1 MEKKVIMDN
10 RGVIAEAL
18 RAFGQAI
25 DNDRGVIDGG
35 AFLDPMIVLASL
47 LESNKPV
54 ELEEMLHLLGIR
66 KDDDGYRWE
75 W

>member
-10 RGVIAEAL
+10 RKVIAEAL

-25 DNDRGVIDGG
+25 CNDRGVIDGR
-35 AFLDPMIVLASL
+35 AFLDPMIDLAAL
-47 LESNKPV
+47 LEANTPV
-54 ELEEMLHLLGIR
+54 ELEELLDALGIR
-66 KDDDGYRWE
+66 KDDGEYRWE